1 MNWIDWLVLLAF
13 LSYTIWDGMRRHG
26 GARSVADQFLA
37 GRKMVWWGIGISVLA
52 TQASA
57 ATFIGT
63 TGQAFFNDMRFVQ
76 FYFGMPLAMVII
88 AVTILPL
95 YQRAKAYTAYELL
108 ETRFGLNVR
117 LATSFIFLLSR
128 GLATGLAIVAPAIVL
143 TFILNLSLPWTILI
157 IGFVATVYTVFG
169 GIGGVIR
176 TDIKQMVLMLFGLT
190 FCLFW
195 IIYKMPSG
203 VGAGEVMEVAGALG
217 KLETLDLNWDIGNKY
232 SIWSGMLAG
241 TFLMLAYFGTDQ
253 AQVQRYLTAKN
264 QTHAKLSLILP
275 AFVKVPMQFFILLI
289 GALLYVFYVFMPAP
303 PAFSQEY
310 FDNEPPAGAP
320 VAEFAQ
326 AHKNRKE
333 AAFAYLQNPGLAAK
347 QQLRQQDSVLKAMH
361 KAELKRLEATSQRK
375 RNDTNFVLPYFMLH
389 EMPPGI
395 LGLIIAAI
403 FAAALSSL
411 DSLLNSLAASSV
423 MDWYCRLRRGPT
435 NQRHELLAARI
446 ATAFWGVVAT
456 GSALA
461 FGETESIVE
470 LVNKVG
476 SYFYGPL
483 LGVFALIWVKRASG
497 RSTIF
502 GLLGG
507 IALVVLCSMLYQD
520 EFANWHMAW
529 NIPKGSKAF
538 LSYLWLNPLG
548 AGLTV
553 LMGWA
558 LGASKR
564 ES

>member
-1 MNWIDWLVLLAF
+1 
-13 LSYTIWDGMRRHG
+13 
-26 GARSVADQFLA
+26 
-37 GRKMVWWGIGISVLA
+37 
-52 TQASA
+52 
-57 ATFIGT
+57 
-63 TGQAFFNDMRFVQ
+63 MRFVQ

-88 AVTILPL
+88 ALTILPL
-95 YQRAKAYTAYELL
+95 YHKAKAYTAYELL
-108 ETRFGLNVR
+108 ETRFGLRVR

-157 IGFVATVYTVFG
+157 IGFVGTVYTVFG

-176 TDIKQMVLMLFGLT
+176 TDIKQMVLMLFGLA

-195 IIYKMPSG
+195 ILYKMPSG
-203 VGAGEVMEVAGALG
+203 VGAGDVMEVAGALG
-217 KLETLDLNWDIGNKY
+217 KLETIDLNWDLGNKY

-264 QTHAKLSLILP
+264 QTQAKLSLILP

-303 PAFSQEY
+303 PAFSEEY
-310 FDNEPPAGAP
+310 FGPEPPAGAP
-320 VAEFAQ
+320 MAEFAHI
-326 AHKNRKE
+326 HKNRKE
-333 AAFAYLQNPGLAAK
+333 AAFAYLQNPSEASK
-347 QQLRQQDSVLKAMH
+347 TQLRQQDSVLKRMH
-361 KAELKRLEATSQRK
+361 KPELERLELASDRQ

-423 MDWYCRLRRGPT
+423 MDWYCKLRPGPST
-435 NQRHELLAARI
+435 DSQDLMAARI
-446 ATAFWGVVAT
+446 ATAFWGLVAT
-456 GSALA
+456 VSALA

-483 LGVFALIWVKRASG
+483 LGVFVLIWVKRATSQ
-497 RSTIF
+497 STIA
-502 GLLGG
+502 GLIGG

-520 EFANWHMAW
+520 ADANWHMAW
-529 NIPKGSKAF
+529 NIPKDSKAF

-553 LMGWA
+553 LLGWM
-558 LGASKR
+558 LGRSNG
-564 ES
+564 EV

>member
-1 MNWIDWLVLLAF
+1 MNPIDWLVLLAF

-26 GARSVADQFLA
+26 GAKSVADQFLA

-63 TGQAFFNDMRFVQ
+63 TGQAFFHDMRFVQ
-76 FYFGMPLAMVII
+76 FYFGMPLAII

-95 YQRAKAYTAYELL
+95 YHKIKAYTAYELL

-176 TDIKQMVLMLFGLT
+176 TDIKQMVLMLFGLA

-195 IIYKMPSG
+195 ILHKMPSN
-203 VGAGEVMEVAGALG
+203 VGMGEVMEVAGALG
-217 KLETLDLNWDIGNKY
+217 KLETLDLNWDLGNKY

-264 QTHAKLSLILP
+264 QTQAKLSLILP

-289 GALLYVFYVFMPAP
+289 GALLYVFYVFIPAP

-310 FDNEPPAGAP
+310 FGDQPPEGAP
-320 VAEFAQ
+320 VMEFAQ
-326 AHKNRKE
+326 AHDCRKE
-333 AAFAYLQNPGLAAK
+333 AAFVYLQSPNDASK
-347 QQLRQQDSVLKAMH
+347 QALRQEDAVLKAMH
-361 KAELKRLEATSQRK
+361 KAELKRLAVTSERK

-423 MDWYCRLRRGPT
+423 MDWYCRLRRGPADE
-435 NQRHELLAARI
+435 RHELQAARI

-483 LGVFALIWVKRASG
+483 FGVFVLIWVKRANA
-497 RSTIF
+497 RSTLA

-520 EFANWHMAW
+520 ADSHWHMAW

-553 LMGWA
+553 L
-558 LGASKR
+558 LGFMLGTSKS
-564 ES
+564 E

>member
-1 MNWIDWLVLLAF
+1 MNLLDWIVLFAF
-13 LSYTIWDGMRRHG
+13 LAYTIWDGMRLHG
-26 GARSVADQFLA
+26 GAKNVSDQFLA
-37 GRKMVWWGIGISVLA
+37 GRKMAWWGIGISVLA

-76 FYFGMPLAMVII
+76 FYFGMPLAMVILS
-88 AVTILPL
+88 VTLIPL
-95 YQRAKAYTAYELL
+95 YHKIKAYTAYELL
-108 ETRFGLNVR
+108 ETRFGLRVR
-117 LATSFIFLLSR
+117 LAASFIFLLSR

-143 TFILNLSLPWTILI
+143 TFILNLALPYTILI
-157 IGFVATVYTVFG
+157 IGLVATIYTVFG

-176 TDIKQMVLMLFGLT
+176 TDIKQMVLMLFGLA

-195 IIYKMPSG
+195 ILHKLPTE
-203 VGAGEVMEVAGALG
+203 VGIGEAFEVAGALG
-217 KLETLDLNWDIGNKY
+217 KLETIDLNWDLGNKY

-264 QTHAKLSLILP
+264 QTQAKLSLILP
-275 AFVKVPMQFFILLI
+275 AFVKVPMQFGILLI
-289 GALLYVFYVFMPAP
+289 GALLYVFYVFTPSP

-310 FDNEPPAGAP
+310 FGDTLPAGAP
-320 VAEFAQ
+320 ITEFSQ
-326 AHKNRKE
+326 THTDRRE
-333 AAFAYLQNPGLAAK
+333 AALSFLASPSSSTAIE
-347 QQLRQQDSVLKAMH
+347 LRQQDTLIRRMH
-361 KAELKRLEATSQRK
+361 KAELNRLTAMSDRK

-423 MDWYCRLRRGPT
+423 MDWYRMLRSRPRGDA
-435 NQRHELLAARI
+435 HDLKAARL
-446 ATAFWGVVAT
+446 ATAFWGVIAT

-483 LGVFALIWVKRASG
+483 LGVFALLWVKRANGMSAL
-497 RSTIF
+497 I

-507 IALVVLCSMLYQD
+507 ILLVVLCSMLYQD
-520 EFANWHMAW
+520 AEAGWHMAW
-529 NIPKGSKAF
+529 SIPKGSRAF

-548 AGLTV
+548 AGLTI
-553 LMGWA
+553 LLGWL
-558 LGASKR
+558 LGKS
-564 ES
+564 

>member
-1 MNWIDWLVLLAF
+1 MSMLDWLVLLLF
-13 LSYTIWDGMRRHG
+13 LAYTIWDGMRRHG
-26 GARSVADQFLA
+26 GAKSVDDQFLA
-37 GRKMVWWGIGISVLA
+37 GRNMAWWGIGISVLA

-63 TGQAFFNDMRFVQ
+63 TGQAFFHDMRFVQ
-76 FYFGMPLAMVII
+76 FYFGMPIAMVIL
-88 AVTILPL
+88 AVTLVPL
-95 YQRAKAYTAYELL
+95 YHKIKAYTAYQLL
-108 ETRFGLNVR
+108 EDRFGLKVR
-117 LATSFIFLLSR
+117 LAASFIFLLSR

-143 TFILNLSLPWTILI
+143 TFILNLALPYTILI
-157 IGFVATVYTVFG
+157 IGLVATVYTVFG

-176 TDIKQMVLMLFGLT
+176 TDIKQMGLMLFGLA

-195 IIYKMPSG
+195 ILHKLPEN
-203 VGAGEVMEVAGALG
+203 VGMGEALEVAGALG
-217 KLETLDLNWDIGNKY
+217 KLETIDINWDLQNKY

-264 QTHAKLSLILP
+264 ATHAKLSLILP
-275 AFVKVPMQFFILLI
+275 AFVKVPMQFMILLI
-289 GALLYVFYVFMPAP
+289 GALLYVFYVFTPSP

-310 FDNEPPAGAP
+310 FGETIPAEAP
-320 VAEFAQ
+320 VEAFNEAHAER
-326 AHKNRKE
+326 KN
-333 AAFAYLQNPGLAAK
+333 AAFAYLAQPSNSNKTA
-347 QQLRQQDSVLKAMH
+347 LRDQDTVLRKIH
-361 KAELKRLEATSQRK
+361 KGELNRLEALSQRK

-423 MDWYCRLRRGPT
+423 MDWYCMIRKGDRSPEHDLK
-435 NQRHELLAARI
+435 AARI

-456 GSALA
+456 SSALA

-483 LGVFALIWVKRASG
+483 LGVFALLWVKRASG
-497 RSTIF
+497 TSALI
-502 GLLGG
+502 GLIGG
-507 IALVVLCSMLYQD
+507 ILLVILCSMLYQNPD
-520 EFANWHMAW
+520 EQWQLAW
-529 NIPKGSKAF
+529 SIPKGSKAF

-548 AGLTV
+548 AGLTI
-553 LMGWA
+553 LLGWG
-558 LGASKR
+558 LGKKR
-564 ES
+564 DF